1 MILLAAER
9 IKIHPH
15 SWWLSLSNNPIN
27 QAEFCIENFS
37 AKPNKEKRVNAVSEA
52 NNLRPV
58 KNPETG
64 EFYPGRPITP
74 EMCKDLQ
81 RIFRLL
87 IDAGADRN
95 NLSAFS
101 KKSIRPHYENEPVWQ
116 ICGNPWV

>member
-9 IKIHPH
+9 INIHPH
-15 SWWLSLSNNPIN
+15 SGWLSLSNNPKN

-52 NNLRPV
+52 NNLCPV

-95 NLSAFS
+95 NVCRLFQEKHPPAL
-101 KKSIRPHYENEPVWQ
+101 
-116 ICGNPWV
+116 